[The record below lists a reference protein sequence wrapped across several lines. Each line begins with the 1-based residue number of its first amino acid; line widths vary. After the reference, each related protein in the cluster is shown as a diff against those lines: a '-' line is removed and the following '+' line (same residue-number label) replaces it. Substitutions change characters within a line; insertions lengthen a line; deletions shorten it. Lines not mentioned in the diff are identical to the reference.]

1 MLQLDD
7 AATIK
12 ERPLMTNTDN
22 GQAPEQTPTPGPEIR
37 PMEPNERII
46 RANGV
51 DLYLQTFGD
60 RADPPIL
67 LIMGGASSMDWWED
81 GFCERLMAGS
91 RFAIR
96 YDHRDTGRSVSYE
109 PGAAPYS
116 LRDLAED
123 AVGLLDALG
132 LERAH
137 LVGMSMGGWIGQLV
151 ALENPD
157 RVASLTLISTSPTA
171 GPSDPDLPEMSQE
184 LQAFFAEETSEPD
197 WSDRAAVIDYLV
209 EGERPFAGSRPFDE
223 AATRAIAACA
233 FDRTTNLAS
242 SIANHATIDSG
253 DRWRER
259 LGEVSAPT
267 LIIHGTED
275 PMYPYSNAV
284 ALAKEIPGAQLLAL
298 ERVGHEV
305 PHRTLWDVVVP
316 AILRHTASAP

>member
-1 MLQLDD
+1 MTGKSDE
-7 AATIK
+7 
-12 ERPLMTNTDN
+12 ERPT
-22 GQAPEQTPTPGPEIR
+22 TPDSEVRLAGSG
-37 PMEPNERII
+37 ERIV

-51 DLYLQTFGD
+51 DICVETFGD
-60 RADPPIL
+60 PADPPIL
-67 LIMGGASSMDWWED
+67 LIMGGAASMDWWED

-91 RFAIR
+91 RFVIR

-123 AVGLLDALG
+123 ALGLLDALG
-132 LERAH
+132 LESAH

-157 RVASLTLISTSPTA
+157 RVASLTLISTSPTSGA

-184 LQAFFAEETSEPD
+184 LQAFFAQEASEPD
-197 WSDRAAVIDYLV
+197 WSDREAVIDYMV
-209 EGERPFAGSRPFDE
+209 AGERPFAGSGPFDE
-223 AATRAIAACA
+223 AAIRAIAARA

-242 SIANHATIDSG
+242 SITNHAAIDSG

-259 LGEVSAPT
+259 LGELSVPT
-267 LIIHGTED
+267 LVIHGTED
-275 PMYPYSNAV
+275 PMYPYGNAV
-284 ALAKEIPGAQLLAL
+284 ALAKEIPGARLLAL

-305 PHRTLWDVVVP
+305 PPRTVWDVVVP
-316 AILRHTASAP
+316 AILQHTASAP